1 MNKENILPFYTY
13 PEGIAASMG
22 QDEYVLVRNSLG
34 SLDTKFV
41 GDLVNGDYYCQR
53 IPEPLPPRNAD
64 DILKYIAKNELS
76 FNWILKDAGR
86 GEGWARLLEVVGRND
101 EPIVQVDVT
110 DNCIRTAI
118 EPLMDMDEL

>member
-1 MNKENILPFYTY
+1 MKQDTIQFYSY
-13 PEGIAASMG
+13 PEGIADSMG
-22 QDEYVLVRNSLG
+22 QDEFVLVRNALG

-41 GDLVNGDYYCQR
+41 GDLVTGDYYCQR
-53 IPEPLPPRNAD
+53 IPEPMPPRNAD
-64 DILKYIAKNELS
+64 DILKYIVKNELS

-110 DNCIRTAI
+110 DNCIRTAV
-118 EPLMDMDEL
+118 EPLMDMEEL

>member
-1 MNKENILPFYTY
+1 MKQDTIQFYSY
-13 PEGIAASMG
+13 PEGIADSMG
-22 QDEYVLVRNSLG
+22 QDEFVLVRNALG

-41 GDLVNGDYYCQR
+41 GDLVEGDYYCQR
-53 IPEPLPPRNAD
+53 IPEPMPPRNAD
-64 DILKYIAKNELS
+64 DILKYIVKNELS

-86 GEGWARLLEVVGRND
+86 GEGWARILEVVGRND

-118 EPLMDMDEL
+118 EPLMDMEEL